1 MSIELSIIIP
11 CLNEEETLGICI
23 QKAQKFIEENKIKG
37 EIIIG
42 DNGSTDNSKSI
53 ARSFNVRLV
62 DVPMR
67 GYGSAIY
74 AATDAALGKYI
85 IMADADDSYN
95 FLELLPLL
103 MKLREGYELVIG
115 NRFSGKI
122 MPGAM
127 PWKNRHIG
135 NPALSFIGRLFFG
148 GKIGDFHCGL
158 RGFSK
163 EAFLKMRL
171 NTTGMEFA
179 SEMVIRAQLESL
191 KITEVP
197 VVLYRDGRTKP
208 PHLRPW
214 RDGWGHLRF
223 MLLFAP
229 DWLFL
234 YPSLILICLALL
246 LSFRLL
252 LGPLYINKIVL
263 DVHTL
268 LYSVSAVLLGFQGV
282 MLAICSKVYV
292 TQEKLVPK
300 KKNQKKFIRRF
311 TIEHGILLGT
321 LLFFVGGFLALLA
334 VWRWQLSSFGSLDPR
349 ETLRLVI
356 PSVLTLSLGAQVL
369 LTSFF
374 IGVLNLGLRRKR

>member
-11 CLNEEETLGICI
+11 CLDEEETLGVCI
-23 QKAQKFIEENKIKG
+23 QKAKRFIAENGVNAEVIV
-37 EIIIG
+37 G
-42 DNGSTDNSKSI
+42 DNGSSDNSKSI
-53 ARSFNVRLV
+53 AKSLGVKV
-62 DVPMR
+62 VEVSKK

-74 AATDAALGKYI
+74 AATEVARGKYI

-95 FLELLPLL
+95 FLDLMPLL
-103 MKLREGYELVIG
+103 LKLREGYELVIG

-135 NPALSFIGRLFFG
+135 NPILSFIGRLFFG
-148 GKIGDFHCGL
+148 SKIGDFHCGL

-163 EAFLKMRL
+163 EAFLRMRL

-179 SEMVIRAQLESL
+179 SEMVIRAQLEGL

-197 VVLYRDGRTKP
+197 VVLYPDGRTKP

-234 YPSLILICLALL
+234 YPSLLLICLAFA

-252 LGPLYINKIVL
+252 IGPFYIGNVTF

-268 LYSVSAVLLGFQGV
+268 LYSVSGILLGFQGV

-292 TQEKLVPK
+292 TQEKLIPK
-300 KKNQKKFIRRF
+300 SKNQKKFIRNF
-311 TIEHGILLGT
+311 TIERGILLGAM
-321 LLFFVGGFLALLA
+321 LFLVGGFLTFLA
-334 VWRWQLSSFGSLDPR
+334 VWQWQRSNFGSLNPR
-349 ETLRLVI
+349 EVLRIVI
-356 PSVLTLSLGAQVL
+356 PSVLCLALGAQVL

-374 IGVLNLGLRRKR
+374 IGVLRLGLRRK